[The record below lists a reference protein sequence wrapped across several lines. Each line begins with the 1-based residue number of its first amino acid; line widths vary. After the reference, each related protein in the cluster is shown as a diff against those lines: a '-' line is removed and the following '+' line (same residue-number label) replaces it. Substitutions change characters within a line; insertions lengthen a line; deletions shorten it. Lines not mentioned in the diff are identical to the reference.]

1 MTSFQAIIA
10 EHASEGW
17 EKLWKATTTPW
28 DKGFANPPLVALLEK
43 VPQEVKMPEKGQ
55 AGIRTLVAGCGRGY
69 DVEAFSRL
77 GGWDSWG
84 LDLSE
89 TAIEE
94 AKSWYS
100 SLPTPSTPIG
110 PVSFH
115 ALDFFTFDLPSG
127 AFNLA
132 FDNTFL
138 CALPPSLR
146 SAWGTR
152 YAALLPSPGSL
163 LITRA
168 YPLMD
173 AAEMAK
179 GTGPPWGLN
188 MEIYQTLLPEESW
201 KKVWDGEGGEKGR
214 LVVWERV

>member
-1 MTSFQAIIA
+1 MRVHLFLSILLHLLRCPSPPSLMT
-10 EHASEGW
+10 
-17 EKLWKATTTPW
+17 
-28 DKGFANPPLVALLEK
+28 LL
-43 VPQEVKMPEKGQ
+43 
-55 AGIRTLVAGCGRGY
+55 
-69 DVEAFSRL
+69 
-77 GGWDSWG
+77 
-84 LDLSE
+84 LSLSLSPFL
-89 TAIEE
+89 
-94 AKSWYS
+94 SWYS